1 MTQIDDPNKKKNIYY
16 RNKTQPITIDTHM
29 LQDTLNELNPTYSI
43 LDAARIFGELNTAQK
58 LQSNFLSLYKGRSEE
73 LLTTVA
79 PYLFPYKNSSEFG
92 NWLMD
97 RGWGNAWGIFIVSK
111 STMEELHKHF
121 RKFLMVQT
129 EQGQELYFRFYD
141 PRVLRIFLP
150 TCDTTQLRDF
160 FGPIQSFIVEDVDP
174 NRLLI
179 FSFDGGQLKT
189 KIIENVA
196 ENKKVG
202 DDGVVITLPN
212 ATLYNPIIP
221 TPEQQIL
228 TIQRELKGKIDIP
241 NPFAAQPK
249 IDEQFAENEV
259 NRQVNKVK
267 PNTSNIPNEQSL
279 DAKLGSEVNKVKPN
293 TTINTPNVNEKSLE
307 SKVKR
312 EIYDGRIDTGKVDEM
327 DRLANNANPEKQGK
341 MLVDEAKLKSEQ
353 QAREQ
358 ALKPIKKTKFNPL
371 D

>member
-1 MTQIDDPNKKKNIYY
+1 
-16 RNKTQPITIDTHM
+16 M
-29 LQDTLNELNPTYSI
+29 LQDTLIQLNPTYAI

-79 PYLFPYKNSSEFG
+79 PYLFPYKNNTEFG
-92 NWLMD
+92 SWLMD

-111 STMEELHKHF
+111 GTLDELHKHF

-129 EQGQELYFRFYD
+129 EEGQELYFRFYD

-150 TCDTTQLRDF
+150 TCDNTQLRDF

-174 NRLLI
+174 NKLLQ
-179 FSFDGGQLKT
+179 FSYDGMQLKT
-189 KIIENVA
+189 KVIENVA
-196 ENKKVG
+196 ENKTVN
-202 DDGVVITLPN
+202 DDGIVITLPG
-212 ATLYNPIIP
+212 ASLYNPIIP

-228 TIQRELKGKIDIP
+228 ALQRELKGKISIP

-249 IDEQFAENEV
+249 IDEAFAENEAKK
-259 NRQVNKVK
+259 QVNKVV
-267 PNTSNIPNEQSL
+267 PNTNMNLPNEQT
-279 DAKLGSEVNKVKPN
+279 AEGKLKGEVNKVKPN
-293 TTINTPNVNEKSLE
+293 TNINTPNVSEKTLEQKAKNEVLSNKPDT
-307 SKVKR
+307 SK
-312 EIYDGRIDTGKVDEM
+312 IQEM
-327 DRLANNANPEKQGK
+327 ERLANTTDPEKRGK
-341 MLVDEAKLKSEQ
+341 MIVDDAKLKADQ
-353 QAREQ
+353 KTREE